1 MHKTDIKYLIQQ
13 AKRLPRQGQ
22 ADPPDEFNLGDALK
36 NLGKGLGPAALQKA
50 FGDLNK
56 AIDDVAEQVTL
67 LEQRNQGLQSS
78 LNLTVQQAGAL
89 GQRLDEIAAGA
100 KLSSSQLRKFQ
111 ESLEGVAA
119 GFGNI
124 IQLEKVLNGEQKQK
138 VANYSKYLAQI
149 RQANILQL
157 GLTEEQA
164 NKFTKFL
171 AGSFESVDNAKNYN
185 DELAQTVKALED
197 ATGQTGRYSVVIENI
212 AEAGAE
218 IQMAF
223 ASNAE
228 SITKAIFLS
237 DRLGL
242 SLAEVKKT
250 GDQFLDVESSISSE
264 ITAQLLGGTK
274 INTAAYRRA
283 AASQDLELQAIE
295 LTKIIEAQG
304 DQLITNRFL
313 REEIAGL
320 LGIESDKV
328 LEISQNLK
336 ANTNL
341 SGQTTDEYL
350 KQLQT
355 TKDLTTSAEALTEEQ
370 NKQSTI
376 AKNAF
381 QNELDYQEVLQKQ
394 FANQEELITNASNTL
409 QEIQRET
416 GGQLAKTL
424 SKATVSE
431 ETADAA
437 GTIAGMLT
445 AGKTAFG
452 TIKEIFTGEF
462 NLKSER
468 TNVEASGPL
477 SIVTKGGSTGTDDV
491 LSMPT
496 GGSGYGS
503 RMLFGPEGAF
513 SLNNKDMVV
522 AGTDL
527 ASNNNSS
534 GSPAVNVII
543 KGAGL
548 DALINQIEIRRG
560 EQMNA

>member
-56 AIDDVAEQVTL
+56 AIDDVTQQVTL

-89 GQRLDEIAAGA
+89 GQRLDELAVEF
-100 KLSSSQLRKFQ
+100 KLSNSQLRKFQ

-119 GFGNI
+119 GFGN
-124 IQLEKVLNGEQKQK
+124 LSEKQFANTKDYTTFLAK
-138 VANYSKYLAQI
+138 V
-149 RQANILQL
+149 RQANILNL

-171 AGSFESVDNAKNYN
+171 AGSFDSVENAEKYN
-185 DELAQTVKALED
+185 NELAQTVKALED

-223 ASNAE
+223 ASNPE

-250 GDQFLDVESSISSE
+250 GDQFLDIESSISSE

-283 AASQDLELQAIE
+283 AASQDLEQQAIE

-336 ANTNL
+336 ANRNI
-341 SGQTTDEYL
+341 SGETTDEYL

-381 QNELDYQEVLQKQ
+381 QNELDYQKVLQKQ
-394 FANQEELITNASNTL
+394 FANQEELITDASNTL
-409 QEIQRET
+409 QEIQKET
-416 GGQLAKTL
+416 GGQLAETL

-437 GTIAGMLT
+437 GAIAGALT
-445 AGKTAFG
+445 TGKTIFG
-452 TIKEIFTGEF
+452 TIKELFTGDI
-462 NLKSER
+462 NLKSEQ
-468 TNVEASGPL
+468 TDVEATGPL
-477 SIVTKGGSTGTDDV
+477 SIITKGGSTERNDV

-496 GGSGYGS
+496 GTSGYGS
-503 RMLFGPEGAF
+503 RMLFGPEGAI

-548 DALINQIEIRRG
+548 DALIDQIEIRRG

>member
-56 AIDDVAEQVTL
+56 AIDDVTQQVTL

-89 GQRLDEIAAGA
+89 GQRLDELAVEF
-100 KLSSSQLRKFQ
+100 KLSNSQLRKFQ

-119 GFGNI
+119 GFGNLSKE
-124 IQLEKVLNGEQKQK
+124 QFANTKDYTTFLAKV
-138 VANYSKYLAQI
+138 
-149 RQANILQL
+149 RQANILNL

-171 AGSFESVDNAKNYN
+171 AGSFDSVENAEKYN
-185 DELAQTVKALED
+185 NELAQTVKALED

-223 ASNAE
+223 ASNPE

-250 GDQFLDVESSISSE
+250 GDQFLDIESSISSE

-283 AASQDLELQAIE
+283 AASQDLEQQAIE

-336 ANTNL
+336 ANRNI
-341 SGQTTDEYL
+341 SGETTDEYL

-381 QNELDYQEVLQKQ
+381 QNELDYQKVLQKQ
-394 FANQEELITNASNTL
+394 FANQEELITDASNTL
-409 QEIQRET
+409 QEIQKET
-416 GGQLAKTL
+416 GGQLAETL

-437 GTIAGMLT
+437 GAIAGALT
-445 AGKTAFG
+445 TGKTIFG
-452 TIKEIFTGEF
+452 TIKELFTGDI
-462 NLKSER
+462 NLKSEQ
-468 TNVEASGPL
+468 TDVEATGPL
-477 SIVTKGGSTGTDDV
+477 SIITKGGSTERNDV

-496 GGSGYGS
+496 GTSGYGS
-503 RMLFGPEGAF
+503 RMLFGPEGAI

-548 DALINQIEIRRG
+548 DALIDQIEIRRG